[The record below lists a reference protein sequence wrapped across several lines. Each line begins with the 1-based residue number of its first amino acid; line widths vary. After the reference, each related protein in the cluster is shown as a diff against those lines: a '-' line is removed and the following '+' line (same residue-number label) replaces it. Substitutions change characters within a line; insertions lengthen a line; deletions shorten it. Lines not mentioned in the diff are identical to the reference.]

1 MPRAEWVKRYF
12 RLTPDRPDPD
22 ATIVPLGILG
32 AIALVLAVGL
42 AVLRS
47 FSPVSV
53 ALLTVVLGVAGL
65 FLVGISM
72 VRHGENRYRFAA
84 YENRMEWAEPKPP
97 DEQMRTWLANDVQRI
112 ADDGLQRLRLAASDR
127 RHICHLAAPVFSTRY
142 QGRRGHDGYIRSA
155 TWKVLIVYLT
165 EKRLSIYECTLD
177 LGSSRTSHE
186 ETKEF
191 HVQDIDA
198 VQTERGSQDVRLVT
212 QNVRV
217 GGILTRSRSLPDSMD
232 TELVRVIVSGRTAA
246 GIVLTVSSFD
256 RESLENPSRK
266 QVDQE
271 VARLRQHVRMER

>member
-22 ATIVPLGILG
+22 ATILPLGMLG
-32 AIALVLAVGL
+32 AIALVLCVGL

-72 VRHGENRYRFAA
+72 VRHGENRYRIAA

-97 DEQMRTWLANDVQRI
+97 DEQMRTWLENDVQRI
-112 ADDGLQRLRLAASDR
+112 ADEGLQRLRLAASDCRDIR
-127 RHICHLAAPVFSTRY
+127 RLTAPVFSNRS

-155 TWKVLIVYLT
+155 SWKVLIVYLT
-165 EKRLSIYECTLD
+165 EKRLSTYECTLD

-198 VQTERGSQDVRLVT
+198 VQTERDSQDVRLVT

-217 GGILTRSRSLPDSMD
+217 GGILSRSRSLPDSME

-246 GIVLTVSSFD
+246 GIVLTVSSFA

-266 QVDQE
+266 QIDQE
-271 VARLRQHVRMER
+271 VARLRQHVRTER

>member
-22 ATIVPLGILG
+22 TTIVPLGIVG
-32 AIALVLAVGL
+32 AIALVLCVGL

-47 FSPVSV
+47 FSPVGV

-65 FLVGISM
+65 FMVGISM
-72 VRHGENRYRFAA
+72 VRHGENRYQMTA
-84 YENRMEWAEPKPP
+84 YDNRMEWAEPKPS
-97 DEQMRTWLANDVQRI
+97 DEQMRTWLENDVQRI
-112 ADDGLQRLRLAASDR
+112 ADEGLQRLGLTRGDCRDIR
-127 RHICHLAAPVFSTRY
+127 RLAAPVFSNRS

-155 TWKVLIVYLT
+155 SWKVLIVYLT
-165 EKRLSIYECTLD
+165 EKRLGTYECTLD
-177 LGSSRTSHE
+177 LGSGRTSHE

-198 VQTERGSQDVRLVT
+198 VQTERDSRDIHLVT

-217 GGILTRSRSLPDSMD
+217 GGILSRSRSLPDAME

-256 RESLENPSRK
+256 LESLENPSRK
-266 QVDQE
+266 QVDHE
-271 VARLRQHVRMER
+271 VARLRQHVRTER